1 MSKNNEE
8 QIYRVEDALW
18 GRLSKFIP
26 VPRGSGRRTTRDKEC
41 FEGIIYVMRTG
52 CQWKE
57 LPKEYPPKSTVH
69 DALQRWRKS
78 GMFINLWMEILIEY
92 DDLIGLDWEW
102 LSGDTSFAKAP
113 LGGEKKQGR
122 IRQTEESSGLKESSF
137 VKGKEYRLGCV

>member
-1 MSKNNEE
+1 MTKNSEP
-8 QIYRVEDALW
+8 QIYRVENSLW
-18 GRLSKFIP
+18 ERLSKLIP
-26 VPRGSGRRTTRDKEC
+26 VPRGSGRRTTKDKEC

-78 GMFINLWMEILIEY
+78 EVFINMWIEILIEY
-92 DDLIGLDWEW
+92 DDFIGLDWEW

-113 LGGEKKQGR
+113 LGGEKKLEK
-122 IRQTEESSGLKESSF
+122 IRQTGESLEPKESSF
-137 VKGKEYRLGCV
+137 VKDKESRLV